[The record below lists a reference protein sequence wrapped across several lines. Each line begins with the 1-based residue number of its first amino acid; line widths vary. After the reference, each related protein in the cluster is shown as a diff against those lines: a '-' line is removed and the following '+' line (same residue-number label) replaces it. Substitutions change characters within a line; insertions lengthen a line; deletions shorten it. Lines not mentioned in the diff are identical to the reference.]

1 VILIMNNR
9 AGIDALRP
17 EVTSAETRVTQ
28 LQKDIT
34 TLNTQISST
43 KGSADALGSTLT
55 TIERGRATI
64 ISDLREVTKLAG
76 QSVSLE
82 SVSHTG
88 GAVSLN
94 GGAVDVDY
102 IFRYA
107 RALRESE
114 ELPNELRFS
123 SVWISSI
130 AGGGTAFDFA
140 LTK

>member
-1 VILIMNNR
+1 V
-9 AGIDALRP
+9 
-17 EVTSAETRVTQ
+17 
-28 LQKDIT
+28 
-34 TLNTQISST
+34 
-43 KGSADALGSTLT
+43 LGSTLV

-76 QSVSLE
+76 QSVSLGT
-82 SVSHTG
+82 VSHTG
-88 GAVSLN
+88 SAVTMN
-94 GGAVDVDY
+94 GNTPDVDY

-130 AGGGTAFDFA
+130 TDSGTKFNFQ
-140 LTK
+140 LEK